1 MQLRSDCTLD
11 VTYSSEGMV
20 FAGQDIKLWYIAD
33 ITEDTQ
39 YALAGSFRSYPIQ
52 VTGTSS
58 QSEWDEMAITLN
70 SYILADGIAA
80 DQSAKTD
87 ARGKVVFD
95 NLTAGI
101 YLISSVRT
109 EQDGKYYVFESFLA
123 AVPGVDSEGQWVYSV
138 SARPKMSVHTP
149 AKGEVT
155 YKAVKAWRDGG
166 QDRPVSVSV
175 EVRRDGQ
182 LQQTVALSAEN
193 NWMYTWKAVDDGSVW
208 TVNEVNVPEGY
219 VEIDGNDVIGLLE
232 LPGRGIKLPVSAEW
246 DSSEQ
251 SFRPARFMGSV
262 YDGTLIVG
270 GRSADGNFDFIDQLD
285 AGEEL
290 TFTDMTGRV
299 FRYTVHKIRHADNA
313 RAETLADSESALTLF
328 VKKMELFSSSD
339 VQRHSILLNR
349 RCRTAP
355 VDNGKLRRPT
365 RCRYDSLFNFLFI
378 THEGPPLQIA
388 ALPGGRWPGAAHL
401 IPGKTK
407 LKYLYL
413 CIPC

>member
-20 FAGQDIKLWYIAD
+20 FAGQDIKLWHIAD
-33 ITEDTQ
+33 ITEDAQ

-58 QSEWDEMAITLN
+58 QSEWDEMTITLN
-70 SYILADGIAA
+70 SYILADGITA
-80 DQSAKTD
+80 DQTAKTD

-101 YLISSVRT
+101 YLVSSVRT
-109 EQDGKYYVFESFLA
+109 EQAGKYYVFESFLA

-182 LQQTVALSAEN
+182 LQQSVTLSAEN

-208 TVNEVNVPEGY
+208 TVNEVNVPVGY
-219 VEIDGNDVIGLLE
+219 VEIDGIDVIGLLE

-270 GRSADGNFDFIDQLD
+270 GRSEDGNFDFIDQLD

-328 VKKMELFSSSD
+328 VKKNGAFLI
-339 VQRHSILLNR
+339 V
-349 RCRTAP
+349 RC
-355 VDNGKLRRPT
+355 
-365 RCRYDSLFNFLFI
+365 
-378 THEGPPLQIA
+378 A
-388 ALPGGRWPGAAHL
+388 AA
-401 IPGKTK
+401 
-407 LKYLYL
+407 
-413 CIPC
+413 

>member
-20 FAGQDIKLWYIAD
+20 FAGQDIKLWHIAD

-39 YALAGSFRSYPIQ
+39 YALAGNFRSYPIQ

-58 QSEWDEMAITLN
+58 QSEWDEMTITLN

-80 DQSAKTD
+80 DQTTKTD

-101 YLISSVRT
+101 YLVSSVRT
-109 EQDGKYYVFESFLA
+109 EQAGKYYVFESFLA

-182 LQQTVALSAEN
+182 LQQAVTLSAEN

-219 VEIDGNDVIGLLE
+219 VEIDGIDVIGLLE

-328 VKKMELFSSSD
+328 VKKNGAFLI
-339 VQRHSILLNR
+339 V
-349 RCRTAP
+349 RC
-355 VDNGKLRRPT
+355 
-365 RCRYDSLFNFLFI
+365 
-378 THEGPPLQIA
+378 A
-388 ALPGGRWPGAAHL
+388 AA
-401 IPGKTK
+401 
-407 LKYLYL
+407 
-413 CIPC
+413 

>member
-1 MQLRSDCTLD
+1 MRQ
-11 VTYSSEGMV
+11 
-20 FAGQDIKLWYIAD
+20 AQDKQRAAD
-33 ITEDTQ
+33 IPSLIEKIEA
-39 YALAGSFRSYPIQ
+39 ALPERSAGVIENRADSA
-52 VTGTSS
+52 
-58 QSEWDEMAITLN
+58 MA
-70 SYILADGIAA
+70 A
-80 DQSAKTD
+80 
-87 ARGKVVFD
+87 
-95 NLTAGI
+95 
-101 YLISSVRT
+101 
-109 EQDGKYYVFESFLA
+109 
-123 AVPGVDSEGQWVYSV
+123 
-138 SARPKMSVHTP
+138 
-149 AKGEVT
+149 
-155 YKAVKAWRDGG
+155 
-166 QDRPVSVSV
+166 
-175 EVRRDGQ
+175 
-182 LQQTVALSAEN
+182 
-193 NWMYTWKAVDDGSVW
+193 
-208 TVNEVNVPEGY
+208 
-219 VEIDGNDVIGLLE
+219 VEIDGIDVIGLLE

-270 GRSADGNFDFIDQLD
+270 GRSEDGNFDFIDQLD

-299 FRYTVHKIRHADNA
+299 FRYKVRKICHADNA
-313 RAETLADSESALTLF
+313 RAETLVDSESALTLF

>member
-1 MQLRSDCTLD
+1 MRSKGLSILLVTLGVLLLGAAAILFVVRQAQD
-11 VTYSSEGMV
+11 KQRAAEFPSLIEKIEAALPERS
-20 FAGQDIKLWYIAD
+20 AGVI
-33 ITEDTQ
+33 E
-39 YALAGSFRSYPIQ
+39 
-52 VTGTSS
+52 
-58 QSEWDEMAITLN
+58 N
-70 SYILADGIAA
+70 LADSAMAA
-80 DQSAKTD
+80 
-87 ARGKVVFD
+87 
-95 NLTAGI
+95 
-101 YLISSVRT
+101 
-109 EQDGKYYVFESFLA
+109 
-123 AVPGVDSEGQWVYSV
+123 
-138 SARPKMSVHTP
+138 
-149 AKGEVT
+149 
-155 YKAVKAWRDGG
+155 
-166 QDRPVSVSV
+166 
-175 EVRRDGQ
+175 
-182 LQQTVALSAEN
+182 
-193 NWMYTWKAVDDGSVW
+193 
-208 TVNEVNVPEGY
+208 
-219 VEIDGNDVIGLLE
+219 VEIDGIDVIGLLE

-270 GRSADGNFDFIDQLD
+270 GRSEDGNFDFIDQLD

-290 TFTDMTGRV
+290 TFTDMIGRV
-299 FRYTVHKIRHADNA
+299 FRYTVRKICHADNA

-413 CIPC
+413 CIPCLQHVEKPGCTLRSNRVFGIFAEESVENQEMVLVVPPPCCQLFQVHGSKLKLHPVCHLCEASVLCITHCVFFFCICKDTF

>member
-1 MQLRSDCTLD
+1 MRSKGLSILLVTLG
-11 VTYSSEGMV
+11 VLLLGATAILFV
-20 FAGQDIKLWYIAD
+20 VRQAQDKQRAAD
-33 ITEDTQ
+33 IPSLIEKIEA
-39 YALAGSFRSYPIQ
+39 ALPERSAGVIENRADSA
-52 VTGTSS
+52 
-58 QSEWDEMAITLN
+58 MA
-70 SYILADGIAA
+70 A
-80 DQSAKTD
+80 
-87 ARGKVVFD
+87 
-95 NLTAGI
+95 
-101 YLISSVRT
+101 
-109 EQDGKYYVFESFLA
+109 
-123 AVPGVDSEGQWVYSV
+123 
-138 SARPKMSVHTP
+138 
-149 AKGEVT
+149 
-155 YKAVKAWRDGG
+155 
-166 QDRPVSVSV
+166 
-175 EVRRDGQ
+175 
-182 LQQTVALSAEN
+182 
-193 NWMYTWKAVDDGSVW
+193 
-208 TVNEVNVPEGY
+208 
-219 VEIDGNDVIGLLE
+219 VEIDGIDVIGLLE

-270 GRSADGNFDFIDQLD
+270 GRSEDGNFDFIDQLD

-290 TFTDMTGRV
+290 TFIDMIGRV
-299 FRYTVHKIRHADNA
+299 FRYTVRKICHADNA

>member
-1 MQLRSDCTLD
+1 MKRISYRIANFILIAALLLSGAVTAHAASTTEASEKVQLRSDCTLD

-20 FAGQDIKLWYIAD
+20 FAGQDIKLWHIAD
-33 ITEDTQ
+33 ITEDAQ

-58 QSEWDEMAITLN
+58 QSEWDEMTITLN

-80 DQSAKTD
+80 DKTAKTD

-101 YLISSVRT
+101 YLVSSVRT

-182 LQQTVALSAEN
+182 LQQTVTLSAEN

-208 TVNEVNVPEGY
+208 TVNEVNVP
-219 VEIDGNDVIGLLE
+219 
-232 LPGRGIKLPVSAEW
+232 
-246 DSSEQ
+246 
-251 SFRPARFMGSV
+251 
-262 YDGTLIVG
+262 
-270 GRSADGNFDFIDQLD
+270 
-285 AGEEL
+285 AG
-290 TFTDMTGRV
+290 
-299 FRYTVHKIRHADNA
+299 YTVGIQRSGDTFSITNTKPETPAGNHPQTGDTTNMTLYVLLMAASGLALLVVGIVLRKKS
-313 RAETLADSESALTLF
+313 RA
-328 VKKMELFSSSD
+328 K
-339 VQRHSILLNR
+339 
-349 RCRTAP
+349 
-355 VDNGKLRRPT
+355 
-365 RCRYDSLFNFLFI
+365 
-378 THEGPPLQIA
+378 
-388 ALPGGRWPGAAHL
+388 
-401 IPGKTK
+401 
-407 LKYLYL
+407 
-413 CIPC
+413 